1 MKKYKDKGKVKIKAQ
16 HLTAEQVR
24 ALGYED
30 TAALCDVVLGPG
42 KSSPPDFFYEH
53 IRRDLANEV
62 EAEGKQ
68 ALKDLRRAKLQAK
81 IDGDPDFAGMTVVE
95 DAEGNLEIK

>member
-1 MKKYKDKGKVKIKAQ
+1 MKKYKDKARVKIKAQ
-16 HLTAEQVR
+16 RLTAEQVR
-24 ALGYED
+24 VLGYEA

-42 KSSPPDFFYEH
+42 KSSPTDFHWEPVN
-53 IRRDLANEV
+53 RDLANEV

>member
-1 MKKYKDKGKVKIKAQ
+1 VKKYKDKGKAKIKKDN
-16 HLTAEQVR
+16 LTAEQVR
-24 ALGYED
+24 ALSYEA

-42 KSSPPDFFYEH
+42 KSSPPDFFYENL
-53 IRRDLANEV
+53 RRDLANEV

>member
-1 MKKYKDKGKVKIKAQ
+1 MKKYKDKGREKIKKDS
-16 HLTAEQVR
+16 LTAATVR
-24 ALGYED
+24 ALDYRG
-30 TAALCDVVLGPG
+30 TAALCDVPLGPG
-42 KSSPPDFFYEH
+42 DSSPADFHYENV
-53 IRRDLANEV
+53 RRDLANEI

-81 IDGDPDFAGMTVVE
+81 IDGDPDFAGMTVGE